1 MSLKNLLCAAP
12 IFGALFFTPFAQAPF
27 AKAQAEM
34 SAISVPTLDKEAIP
48 YAVWHTTRLP
58 GEKLNLELPTG
69 FTAELDGAPV
79 TPDTRVL
86 NKAGSQMLTVKKPD
100 GSRLSRVSVF
110 TLEPLSEV
118 DEKGWLNG
126 YRIGEYPKNP
136 PRGFIRLDSE
146 ADKDINVAPHFKL
159 GQFLCKQQP
168 DAWPK
173 YVLVTQSNLKRL
185 ETLRE
190 SLVKD
195 DITDAQTFFVMSG
208 FRTPFYNSAIGSAKL
223 SRHMY
228 GDAADIYIDV
238 KPRDGNMDDINQD
251 GAINKTDANYLYDYA
266 AKLFAKSDKV
276 QPGGIGSYKAN
287 AVHGPF
293 VHVDGRGHVARWGR

>member
-1 MSLKNLLCAAP
+1 MSLRNLLFAAP
-12 IFGALFFTPFAQAPF
+12 FFGALFFSPFAQLPFAQAQASMV
-27 AKAQAEM
+27 AKQSPM
-34 SAISVPTLDKEAIP
+34 LDKEPIP
-48 YAVWHTTRLP
+48 YSTWHTTRLP
-58 GEKLNLELPTG
+58 GEKLGLTLPTG
-69 FTAELDGAPV
+69 FTADLDGTPV
-79 TPDTRVL
+79 TVDTRVL
-86 NKAGSQMLTVKKPD
+86 NKAGSQVLTVKKPD
-100 GSRLSRVSVF
+100 GSQLSKVSVF
-110 TLEPLSEV
+110 TLEPVSEI
-118 DEKGWLNG
+118 DSKGYLNG

-136 PRGFIRLDSE
+136 PRGFIRLDNE
-146 ADKDINVAPHFKL
+146 NDKDIEVAPHFKL

-185 ETLRE
+185 ETLRD
-190 SLVKD
+190 SLVKEN
-195 DITDAQTFFVMSG
+195 ITDAQTFFVMSG
-208 FRTPFYNSAIGSAKL
+208 FRTPFYNTAIGSAKL

-238 KPRDGNMDDINQD
+238 KPRDGNMDDINGD
-251 GAINKTDANYLYDYA
+251 GTVDKTDANYLYDYA
-266 AKLFAKSDKV
+266 AKLFARSEEV

>member
-1 MSLKNLLCAAP
+1 MSLRNLLFAAP
-12 IFGALFFTPFAQAPF
+12 LFGALLFSPFAQLPL
-27 AKAQAEM
+27 AQAQASM
-34 SAISVPTLDKEAIP
+34 VAKQSPLLDKESIP
-48 YAVWHTTRLP
+48 YDVWNTTRLP
-58 GEKLNLELPTG
+58 GEKLGLTLPTG
-69 FTAELDGAPV
+69 FTADLDGTPV
-79 TPDTRVL
+79 TADTRVL
-86 NKAGSQMLTVKKPD
+86 NRAGTQTLTVRKPD
-100 GSRLSRVSVF
+100 GSQLSKISVF

-118 DEKGWLNG
+118 DSKGYLNG
-126 YRIGEYPKNP
+126 YRIGKYPKNP
-136 PRGFIRLDSE
+136 PRGLIRLDNES
-146 ADKDINVAPHFKL
+146 DKDIEVAPHFKL

-185 ETLRE
+185 ETLRD

-195 DITDAQTFFVMSG
+195 NITDAQTFFVMSG
-208 FRTPFYNSAIGSAKL
+208 FRTPFYNTAIGSAKL

-238 KPRDGNMDDINQD
+238 KPRDGNMDDINGD
-251 GAINKTDANYLYDYA
+251 GVIDKTDANYLYDYA
-266 AKLFAKSDKV
+266 AKLFANSDEV
-276 QPGGIGSYKAN
+276 EPGGIGSYKAN